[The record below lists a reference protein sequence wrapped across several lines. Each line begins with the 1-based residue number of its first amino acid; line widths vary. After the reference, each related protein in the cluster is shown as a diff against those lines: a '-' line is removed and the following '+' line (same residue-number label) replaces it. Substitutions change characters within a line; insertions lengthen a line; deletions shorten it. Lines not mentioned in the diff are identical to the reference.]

1 MFDED
6 DGEFR
11 TSALSVRAVWGI
23 CRSPCAAPQG
33 KGTEPF
39 RLAITQ
45 CRQTDLPAGRRS
57 QNPVKPSREQYSS
70 FQNAKSTLWSPRSV
84 PIRGVRVVT
93 NVERNALDVRRI
105 RGRRSRVVLAR
116 PCRRQVRAGDL
127 RRENATSW
135 IRHRLR
141 QKRDASTSSFWRTP
155 GPRPAESTRGTRW
168 QLPSQSNTW
177 GHGSLSSPGRRWHA
191 RRAMRLERCRPGGAS
206 CHLIVTAPED
216 GGPLSR
222 PPPEP

>member
-45 CRQTDLPAGRRS
+45 CRQTDLPAGA
-57 QNPVKPSREQYSS
+57 PFPKPRQAV
-70 FQNAKSTLWSPRSV
+70 AKNVLLFRMRNRLYGLLV

-93 NVERNALDVRRI
+93 NVERNAVDVRRI

-135 IRHRLR
+135 MRHRLR
-141 QKRDASTSSFWRTP
+141 LKAEAGCFHIVVLANARTP
-155 GPRPAESTRGTRW
+155 TCGIDPWYSVAIAFAK
-168 QLPSQSNTW
+168 QHL
-177 GHGSLSSPGRRWHA
+177 GS
-191 RRAMRLERCRPGGAS
+191 
-206 CHLIVTAPED
+206 
-216 GGPLSR
+216 
-222 PPPEP
+222 